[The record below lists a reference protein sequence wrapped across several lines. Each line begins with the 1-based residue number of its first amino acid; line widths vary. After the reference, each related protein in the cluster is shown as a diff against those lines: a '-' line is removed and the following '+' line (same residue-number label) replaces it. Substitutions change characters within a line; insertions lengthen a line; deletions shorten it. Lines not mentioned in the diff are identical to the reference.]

1 MLAEQLRLEVDDLLP
16 AVDAAVM
23 LGLAVLE
30 EGDVNVTAVGREF
43 VLADVERSWEIFRKQ
58 LLERVPFVS
67 TVMQILQQKKSGG
80 VKKDFFI
87 DILDEHFSQSEAEL
101 QFETLVS
108 WGRYAHLFDYD
119 ADEQRLQMATANRT
133 EPSSKSVCLLR
144 RTKL

>member
-67 TVMQILQQKKSGG
+67 TVMQILQQKEKRRRE
-80 VKKDFFI
+80 KR
-87 DILDEHFSQSEAEL
+87 LLH
-101 QFETLVS
+101 
-108 WGRYAHLFDYD
+108 RYP
-119 ADEQRLQMATANRT
+119 R
-133 EPSSKSVCLLR
+133 
-144 RTKL
+144 